1 MSEDNVHLKNKYMIQ
16 KQNLSLILSQREKL
30 FGIWPPKIVFM
41 CLLSKE
47 VTLWKETIRD
57 TFDRLYTFYR
67 SILPVTSKIINYKER
82 NFSYILSNFF
92 LTKYLILEDEV
103 LQ

>member
-1 MSEDNVHLKNKYMIQ
+1 MIQ
-16 KQNLSLILSQREKL
+16 NQNLSLIFSQREKL

-47 VTLWKETIRD
+47 VALCKETIRN

-67 SILPVTSKIINYKER
+67 SILSMTSKTDYQLQGKE
-82 NFSYILSNFF
+82 FF
-92 LTKYLILEDEV
+92 LHIF
-103 LQ
+103 